1 MPKEIFELDNDDR
14 WQARLDEARARREIA
29 LREKAAGKAQKPRPK
44 PWEIEGAGVEKP
56 RDIEPIIQERGDDK
70 FDFADRL
77 ETIREPKPED
87 TDDAAAPVPTP
98 TPTPTPAA
106 VSKPTAVPS
115 PARPTVTEARPKHS
129 PLSPVEASSKGLTT
143 NQRAPAPEARARP
156 QPSLVLPGAP
166 DVAELA
172 ARYAATLDTAAP
184 YFDDDASEPKQK
196 TAELVTLPTATRS
209 VEIPEPEPEQPAVQ
223 ADRRRGIRP
232 LGMALG
238 LVAFALLPLTT
249 EAPPLETGPGMPQVD
264 MLRVQP
270 ALGVTWS
277 LSERPRRTRS
287 GEWVPRAMPVP
298 LAAVPDLLPSAGV
311 GSSVVRP
318 PAPASGR
325 PAAVDWTGL
334 ALVSRLDAPVI
345 GTPAAGDS
353 VPVVADAPAP
363 EQVLILNAT
372 NGVSAPPR
380 PASLG
385 QGAAVEPTPPPSAVR
400 TETASVG
407 VVETAPLRVTLLVPP
422 RADRSLVDT
431 IAAGVQDNGHELV
444 RTKDVDFSINA
455 RNVRYFHEADRAS
468 AARMA
473 ERFDAELRDFTWFQP
488 RPLAGTVELWLAGRG
503 APGASSV
510 QAESPRGSGP
520 DDQSALL
527 NRVFDRLGLGTDLP
541 EASPAAGAAAPV
553 PEGTGN

>member
-1 MPKEIFELDNDDR
+1 MAKEIFELDNDDR

-29 LREKAAGKAQKPRPK
+29 LREKAAGKPQKPRPK

-77 ETIREPKPED
+77 ETIREAKPED
-87 TDDAAAPVPTP
+87 ADVAAAPAPTPAPTSAAAPVP
-98 TPTPTPAA
+98 
-106 VSKPTAVPS
+106 KPKAVPS
-115 PARPTVTEARPKHS
+115 PARSSVSEARPERG
-129 PLSPVEASSKGLTT
+129 PVEASPKGLAT
-143 NQRAPAPEARARP
+143 NHRAPAPEARARP

-184 YFDDDASEPKQK
+184 YFDDETPEPKQK
-196 TAELVTLPTATRS
+196 TAELVTLPTATRP
-209 VEIPEPEPEQPAVQ
+209 VETPEPEPEKPATQ

-264 MLRVQP
+264 LLRIQP

-277 LSERPRRTRS
+277 LSERPRQTRS
-287 GEWVPRAMPVP
+287 GEWVPKAVP
-298 LAAVPDLLPSAGV
+298 ARLAAVPALLPSAGV
-311 GSSVVRP
+311 GSAVVRP
-318 PAPASGR
+318 PEPASGL
-325 PAAVDWTGL
+325 PASVDWTGL
-334 ALVSRLDAPVI
+334 ALVSRIEAPVF

-353 VPVVADAPAP
+353 VPIVADAPAP

-372 NGVSAPPR
+372 NGLPAPPR
-380 PASLG
+380 PASVG
-385 QGAAVEPTPPPSAVR
+385 QNAAVEPAPPPSAVR
-400 TETASVG
+400 VETGA
-407 VVETAPLRVTLLVPP
+407 VETAPLRVTLLVPP
-422 RADRSLVDT
+422 RGDRSLIDT

-444 RTKDVDFSINA
+444 RIKDVDFSINA
-455 RNVRYFHEADRAS
+455 RNVRYFHDADRAS

-488 RPLAGTVELWLAGRG
+488 RPLSGTVELWLAGRG
-503 APGASSV
+503 AVGASGG
-510 QAESPRGSGP
+510 QAGPPRVSGP
-520 DDQSALL
+520 DAQSALL

-541 EASPAAGAAAPV
+541 EALPGAGGIAPD
-553 PEGTGN
+553 EGTGN